1 MYRGTYIMKGLETR
15 IIRIEKSPLS
25 STFILYVEVFSG
37 GLIADEYE
45 YQGRILLDDITQY
58 DPKTSVA
65 LVQDKSH

>member
-1 MYRGTYIMKGLETR
+1 MKDLETR
-15 IIRIEKSPLS
+15 IIRIEKSPVS
-25 STFILYVEVFSG
+25 STFILYVEVFSSS
-37 GLIADEYE
+37 LIADEYE

>member
-1 MYRGTYIMKGLETR
+1 MYRDIYIMEGLETR

-25 STFILYVEVFSG
+25 STFILYVEVFSS

-58 DPKTSVA
+58 DPKTSVE

>member
-1 MYRGTYIMKGLETR
+1 MYRDIYIMKDLETR
-15 IIRIEKSPLS
+15 IIRIEKSPVS
-25 STFILYVEVFSG
+25 STFILYVEVFSS

-58 DPKTSVA
+58 DPKTSVE

>member
-1 MYRGTYIMKGLETR
+1 MYRDIYIMKDLETR

-25 STFILYVEVFSG
+25 STFILYVEVFSS

>member
-1 MYRGTYIMKGLETR
+1 MEGLETR

-45 YQGRILLDDITQY
+45 YQT
-58 DPKTSVA
+58 KC
-65 LVQDKSH
+65 

>member
-1 MYRGTYIMKGLETR
+1 MEGLETR

-25 STFILYVEVFSG
+25 STFILYVEVFSV

-58 DPKTSVA
+58 HLKTSVA